1 MQDHQRI
8 ALLEGK
14 LANPDDEDSP
24 ENLPE
29 TIIPLTHVQEER
41 ALREEVTKA
50 FHTAI
55 GDDKVEEE
63 DDDDGFLVKRDRT
76 DTEKDAEKEQYRR
89 FLLANGGGEDEV
101 RKLLGL
107 GGEDGSDEE
116 EDDEEGIV
124 DDGEDV
130 ASKSQVD
137 VLDANH
143 QVLTRTEK
151 NARQKK
157 DDDAFLMK

>member
-1 MQDHQRI
+1 M
-8 ALLEGK
+8 
-14 LANPDDEDSP
+14 
-24 ENLPE
+24 PE

-55 GDDKVEEE
+55 GDDEVDEE
-63 DDDDGFLVKRDRT
+63 DEDGGFLVKRNRT
-76 DTEKDAEKEQYRR
+76 DIEKDAEKEEYRR

-107 GGEDGSDEE
+107 GDDEDANEE
-116 EDDEEGIV
+116 EHEDIADDAQ
-124 DDGEDV
+124 DV
-130 ASKSQVD
+130 ASKAQLD

-143 QVLTRTEK
+143 EVLTRTEK